1 MEHKLQ
7 TDSIWKEGATKFA
20 NTLKN
25 RQATLEHIHEY
36 REATWHR
43 VRESHKAT
51 SVMQQKQH
59 AVKMCLLA
67 ESQSLKVEISSM
79 HQKVMDLQSN
89 IE

>member
-25 RQATLEHIHEY
+25 RQATLEHIREY

-43 VRESHKAT
+43 VREAHKNT
-51 SVMQQKQH
+51 SDMQQK
-59 AVKMCLLA
+59 
-67 ESQSLKVEISSM
+67 
-79 HQKVMDLQSN
+79 
-89 IE
+89 